1 MLKFIISIFVYF
13 LTLINFSYADK
24 IKDIKISGNNRIS
37 DETIRVFSDLDLNND
52 FEDLNL
58 NTLIKKL
65 YETNYFSDVSI
76 KFENQILFIKV
87 VENPIVQRVI
97 FNGIKANKIKDQIY
111 DTLLIKEKNSFVEDT
126 AKQDVTR
133 ISNSLKKSGY

>member
-65 YETNYFSDVSI
+65 YETNYF
-76 KFENQILFIKV
+76 
-87 VENPIVQRVI
+87 
-97 FNGIKANKIKDQIY
+97 
-111 DTLLIKEKNSFVEDT
+111 
-126 AKQDVTR
+126 
-133 ISNSLKKSGY
+133 